1 MTTATATKPATKVQ
15 VAFVKKLAL
24 AVTPAKLPT
33 AAQIAEWDEDKARS
47 IIGWY
52 LNKPEGAAV
61 IPDGKYAVRTIEF
74 NEDAVNDI
82 NFYQVRTETKES
94 SPWFG
99 TTFVDHIVSEVTYPV
114 KGKAKANVLAA
125 IGADKEAAASL
136 YGLEKCKCGICGRNL
151 TNDDSRKRGIGPKC
165 AGDMGW

>member
-24 AVTPAKLPT
+24 AVTPKKLPT
-33 AAQIAEWDEDKARS
+33 AAQIANWDEDKARQ

-52 LNKPEGAAV
+52 LDKPEGKAV
-61 IPDGKYAVRTIEF
+61 IPDGKYAVKTIEF
-74 NEDAVNDI
+74 NEDAVNQI

-94 SPWFG
+94 SKWFG
-99 TTFVDHIVSEVTYPV
+99 FTFVDHIVSETTYPV

-136 YGLEKCKCGICGRNL
+136 YGMEEQKCGICGRNL
-151 TNDDSRKRGIGPKC
+151 TNDTSRKRGIGPKC